1 MDSKFT
7 LDELKIK
14 EELSKF
20 LSESSIEELQK
31 EINDKIEQSVK
42 EETEKLKKGFD
53 DKLELAK
60 SELDKQKEEVD
71 KKFDDE
77 LQKQLQEKT
86 QIAVDIAEQNFDNEA
101 CERITKLLER
111 VDKVHGQMIDKLMNQ
126 SKAYYESKIN
136 SLRKHYI
143 NKLKNLHEASVKKIH
158 ETSVQGR
165 NEIKKLRTQLNE
177 NIEQSKRIEIA
188 RRKTR
193 RLKERIESRK
203 NAAREK
209 VLIECIGK
217 YLEAAVK
224 EAVDVNLM
232 REYVK
237 SKASN
242 QILKS
247 LKRVLNV
254 NESSAKKEFMPIV
267 KEAKTQLKYQ
277 KEVNKN
283 LIEKY
288 NNKISSLKERYE
300 ASLQEKNKQIN
311 ELKTESKVLHKN
323 NNSLIRER
331 YIDKKCASLDV
342 NTKSYIKNYFKNS
355 SKKDIDQNFD
365 RVVKECKDFQNENN
379 KKLLR
384 TILKEKSKTEKLANM
399 REHLSKV
406 NNNNKYCSPEDKEI
420 AKLQESIINGVSDD
434 I

>member
-42 EETEKLKKGFD
+42 EETDKLKKDFD

-111 VDKVHGQMIDKLMNQ
+111 VDNVHGKMIDKLMNQ

-136 SLRKHYI
+136 SLKKHYT

-158 ETSVQGR
+158 ETSVQGKQ
-165 NEIKKLRTQLNE
+165 EIKKLRSKLNE

-188 RRKTR
+188 RRKAR
-193 RLKERIESRK
+193 RLKERIETRK
-203 NAAREK
+203 NIAREK
-209 VLIECIGK
+209 ILIECIGK

-224 EAVDVNLM
+224 ETVNVNLM
-232 REYVK
+232 KEYVK
-237 SKASN
+237 NKASN

-254 NESSAKKEFMPIV
+254 NEASAKKEFMPIV

-277 KEVNKN
+277 KDVNKN

-288 NNKISSLKERYE
+288 NNKISSLKEQYK
-300 ASLQEKNKQIN
+300 ASLEEKNRQIN

-342 NTKSYIKNYFKNS
+342 NTRSYIKNYFKNS
-355 SKKDIDQNFD
+355 SKRDIDMNFD
-365 RVVKECKDFQNENN
+365 KVVRECKDFQNENN

-399 REHLSKV
+399 REHLSKA
-406 NNNNKYCSPEDKEI
+406 NNNTKYYSPEDKEI
-420 AKLQESIINGVSDD
+420 AKLQESIINNAPDNM
-434 I
+434 